1 VIGRGVVAAIA
12 AVGND
17 AGEVGADLGLD
28 LRNHGSEG
36 VAIIGVAGQRL
47 HMGDE
52 LAALRA
58 MQRGGERNLDAELVR
73 AMGLAL
79 ADAYSTSGAC
89 RE

>member
-1 VIGRGVVAAIA
+1 MTRRGVVTTIA
-12 AVGND
+12 AVGDD
-17 AGEVGADLGLD
+17 AGEVGADLRFN
-28 LRNHGSEG
+28 LRDHGSEG